1 MSKGKAPKTPD
12 PTVVANAQ
20 ADANIKTA
28 QATAGLNRYD
38 QSTPFGSVSWSQ
50 DPNNPNKYTST
61 TNYDPVTQAIIDKTR
76 AGVSGLTDRATNILG
91 QANPIAP
98 GQQYAEDA
106 MTRVGSYL
114 PSTKDFAQNTLN
126 VVPEANAAM
135 SQGIGNFRNTISQ
148 PYNFDSAPAMPTADE
163 ATRNSVADSLYN
175 QSKSR
180 LDPTF
185 GQASSNL
192 ESRLAA
198 QGITQG
204 TDAYNREIDN
214 LSRDKNDAYT
224 SASNAAN
231 LSGINAMSDLFGM
244 GMQARQQGVGETQA
258 IRDQASKEALTSAQL
273 AGGATNNAATAVGT
287 NIANVSAV
295 PQIAGALMNNATQG
309 FTNENNQRNQA
320 VNELGNVR
328 NIMNSTVPN
337 LQPGIAGDTQVGQT
351 PVADSVYNS
360 YQGDMQKYAGDVGSS
375 NNLISGLAGL
385 GGMAMLAPAG
395 TMAGIGAGGSAAL
408 TGLMAF

>member
-12 PTVVANAQ
+12 PIVTAQAQ

-28 QATAGLNRYD
+28 QTQAEINRYD
-38 QSTPFGSVSWSQ
+38 QNTPFGSVSWEQ
-50 DPNNPNKYTST
+50 DPNNPNKYTSNT
-61 TNYDPVTQAIIDKTR
+61 TYDPVTQALIDKTR
-76 AGVSGLTDRATNILG
+76 AGVSGLTDRATSVLG
-91 QANPIAP
+91 QASPTAP
-98 GQQYAEDA
+98 GQQFAEDA
-106 MTRVGSYL
+106 LVRAGSYL
-114 PSTKDFAQNTLN
+114 PSTKDFAQNALDVAPSANN
-126 VVPEANAAM
+126 VAM
-135 SQGIGNFRNTISQ
+135 QGINNLSSTMQ
-148 PYNFDSAPAMPTADE
+148 NPMNFDSAPAMPTANE
-163 ATRNSVADSLYN
+163 ATRMSVADSLYN
-175 QSKSR
+175 QSASR
-180 LDPTF
+180 LDPRFT
-185 GQASSNL
+185 QAGSDL

-258 IRDQASKEALTSAQL
+258 IRDQVSKEALT
-273 AGGATNNAATAVGT
+273 AGQVASGANNNAATAVGT

-309 FTNENNQRNQA
+309 FANENNQRNQA

-328 NIMNSTVPN
+328 NIMNSSVPN
-337 LQPGIAGDTQVGQT
+337 LQPGISGDTQVGQT
-351 PVADSVYNS
+351 PIADSVYNS
-360 YQGDMQKYAGDVGSS
+360 YQGDLNKYAGQVGSQ
-375 NNLISGLAGL
+375 NNLISGLGSL
-385 GGMAMLAPAG
+385 GGMAMLA
-395 TMAGIGAGGSAAL
+395 
-408 TGLMAF
+408 F